1 MMEKLTREQVLH
13 VADLAKIHLTEE
25 EIEKYGYQLK
35 QILDEIGKINDVK
48 INNDEFMISPTDNTN
63 VYHFDEVKEML
74 EIEEVLKNA
83 PKTNGNY
90 IEVPLVLN
98 E

>member
-1 MMEKLTREQVLH
+1 MEKLTREQVLH

-63 VYHFDEVKEML
+63 VYHFDEVKEIL

>member
-35 QILDEIGKINDVK
+35 QILDEIGKIN
-48 INNDEFMISPTDNTN
+48 M
-63 VYHFDEVKEML
+63 
-74 EIEEVLKNA
+74 
-83 PKTNGNY
+83 
-90 IEVPLVLN
+90 
-98 E
+98 